1 MDLVRNSCNS
11 RRRVSEQHNGMLYC
25 TIPFSMKTSAAA
37 ASSSYNHSSLLNLS
51 HIFELFA
58 KKKEENLIET
68 YAITQ
73 TTLEQIFVHL
83 TEDEINPVTIKE
95 VK

>member
-1 MDLVRNSCNS
+1 
-11 RRRVSEQHNGMLYC
+11 MLYC
-25 TIPFSMKTSAAA
+25 TVPLSMKTSATS
-37 ASSSYNHSSLLNLS
+37 SSSYASSGLLNLS

-58 KKKEENLIET
+58 KKKEENVIET

-83 TEDEINPVTIKE
+83 TEDDLKPILKKKVQ
-95 VK
+95 